1 MHKGHCIIFNEDK
14 TNITVSNS
22 IEEIKPEDWNR
33 FFNHGDPFLSY
44 AYFRSLEEDPSLR
57 MYYAEIRKDGV
68 LKGLA
73 YFQVVN
79 IEGHKLSK
87 AFSAGGSQK
96 SLGMSFARLAKAVNC
111 KFMYRE
117 WDLLIGGNALNP
129 SKEGFAFEDLGN
141 KEVTRYMKRILEEV
155 ISEAKKEGA
164 NIKATLVPG
173 VMDDWSDE
181 ILSGLSFRD
190 IEIEPEMILVGL
202 DGWNTFEDYLE
213 AMSSKYRVRTKKVYK
228 NSAALEEQLL
238 TLEDIEHHRNA
249 LMTLYHNVV
258 NKAQLCLHKV
268 DPDYF
273 SRLKKS
279 LGDTFQLKVYKEDGQ
294 IVGFISWFV
303 SEGELHAHL
312 IGLDYNVNKNRSL
325 YQRILYDLVAE
336 GIKAHCSRVI
346 FGRTAPEMKS
356 TIGAQPISSSAYFKT
371 TNPISNAALR
381 PLRKLVNQP
390 EWVIRRPFKINPGEV
405 S

>member
-1 MHKGHCIIFNEDK
+1 MHKGHCIIFNDQK

-22 IEEIKPEDWNR
+22 IEEIEQSDWKR

-44 AYFRSLEEDPSLR
+44 AYFKSLEEDPRLR
-57 MYYAEIRKDGV
+57 MYYAEIRKEGE
-68 LKGLA
+68 LKGMA
-73 YFQVVN
+73 YFQVVTIAGRN
-79 IEGHKLSK
+79 LSK
-87 AFSAGGSQK
+87 AIGGSSSEK
-96 SLGMSFARLAKAVNC
+96 GLGFSFARLAKAVNC

-129 SKEGFAFEDLGN
+129 SKEGFAFEGLSN

-155 ISEAKKEGA
+155 ISEANNEGF

-173 VMDDWSDE
+173 VMDDWSEE

-202 DGWNTFEDYLE
+202 DEWNSFDDYLK

-228 NSAALEEQLL
+228 NSAALEEQLF
-238 TLEDIEHHRNA
+238 TLDDIEENKDA
-249 LMTLYHNVV
+249 LMKLYHNVV
-258 NKAQLCLHKV
+258 DKAQLCLHKV
-268 DPDYF
+268 DHHYF

-279 LGDTFQLKVYKEDGQ
+279 LNNTFQVKAYKEEGK

-312 IGLDYNVNKNRSL
+312 IGLDYDVNKKLSL

-336 GIKAHCSRVI
+336 GIKANCSTVI

-356 TIGAQPISSSAYFKT
+356 TIGARPISSSAYFKT
-371 TNPISNAALR
+371 TNAISNAALR

-390 EWVIRRPFKINPGEV
+390 EWVIRKPFKINPGEV